1 MSYFANGHFAK
12 SVDAGFIK
20 VSGVESIDFLQSI
33 LTANV
38 ATIAIGDCRPAALL
52 TPQGRVLIDM
62 MVYRP
67 SDQDIYCLLYTSPS
81 PRDAHESRMPS
92 SA

>member
-52 TPQGRVLIDM
+52 TPQGRILIDM

-67 SDQDIYCLLYTSPS
+67 SDQG
-81 PRDAHESRMPS
+81 RDKKFEGYSNLKGQADK
-92 SA
+92 